1 MVKKFPHL
9 FLVLLIEGGAL
20 MAVELMGAKL
30 VAPFYG
36 NSLYVWTAV
45 LTITVLGLTLGYYA
59 GGRLAKKGASETTLF
74 VVLGISAVLV
84 LALPMT
90 ASIAIGLTKGM
101 DLIAG
106 ICVTCILLLLP
117 PMLCFGIVGPMVVSL
132 MSSQLETVGKTAG
145 TVYFTSTFGGIAATF
160 FFGLYF
166 IPVAGLRW
174 CATVTGLALAALPI
188 FYIAKRAFGGSAV
201 AGIGDAGPKERG
213 DCRASVSDATAGVS
227 QSGAAGKRA
236 TQTGSPKG
244 ELRGSER
251 VKRPTTSVPA
261 DAVVGSN
268 RQKSRAK
275 LKPGSPTPATAVTRA
290 IYLFAVLEGATV
302 MAVELMSA
310 RMVAPYF
317 GSSLYVWATVI
328 GFTLLAL
335 AIGYF
340 LGGVIADKYR
350 GPDALLWV
358 LLIASVFLL
367 LMHLSASL
375 LTIAFENIS
384 PRAAVVM
391 VSAALITPPLTF
403 LGMVPTFLIRRVSAT
418 VDNAGGSTGIVYAI
432 SSASGI
438 IALPVFGFF
447 IIPRYG
453 LTLPSIVTGLAVGA
467 FPFAKLVAR
476 KKYASLLLVPVILF
490 SFGAIKAQR
499 PGKGVEV
506 QYFSEGLLG
515 QLLVA
520 DLSYLGDEK
529 FNDRYLFV
537 NRIGQ
542 TCLDKDT
549 LKSKWGDI
557 YYVASICSKLP
568 EESDALILGLGGG
581 AFANLLQNNLGF
593 NVDAVEL
600 DRRVPE
606 VARHYFGLSD
616 KVNVIVD
623 DARHYLE
630 ETPKKYDVIVF
641 DAYRGE
647 FPPPHVFSLESLT
660 RAKSLLKKDGLIVVN
675 YNGFLE
681 GNPGRA
687 ARSIYKTLLAAGM
700 EVRILPTPG
709 PEATRSVVFV
719 GSRHKEDFH
728 RLRDTLS
735 NDGQQVDIE
744 ASFYNP
750 QKLDLNDVVILTDD
764 KPILELLNIPGGKVW
779 RKTYT
784 EMTKEFCKE
793 GVPLFR

>member
-1 MVKKFPHL
+1 
-9 FLVLLIEGGAL
+9 
-20 MAVELMGAKL
+20 
-30 VAPFYG
+30 
-36 NSLYVWTAV
+36 
-45 LTITVLGLTLGYYA
+45 
-59 GGRLAKKGASETTLF
+59 
-74 VVLGISAVLV
+74 
-84 LALPMT
+84 
-90 ASIAIGLTKGM
+90 M

-160 FFGLYF
+160 FLGLYF

-174 CATVTGLALAALPI
+174 CATVTGLALAALPVV
-188 FYIAKRAFGGSAV
+188 YIAKRAFGGSAV
-201 AGIGDAGPKERG
+201 AGIGDAGSKDFGGNRG
-213 DCRASVSDATAGVS
+213 
-227 QSGAAGKRA
+227 
-236 TQTGSPKG
+236 
-244 ELRGSER
+244 
-251 VKRPTTSVPA
+251 
-261 DAVVGSN
+261 
-268 RQKSRAK
+268 
-275 LKPGSPTPATAVTRA
+275 PGSTIPATAVGVGDAGPKERDRRRTLERVPSGTPLPSQGRGEGEGSSVTRT

-384 PRAAVVM
+384 PRAAVVL
-391 VSAALITPPLTF
+391 VSAALIVPPLMF
-403 LGMVPTFLIRRVSAT
+403 LGMVPTFLIRRVSAAA
-418 VDNAGGSTGIVYAI
+418 DHAGGSTGIVYAI

-467 FPFAKLVAR
+467 VPFAKLVAR

-490 SFGAIKAQR
+490 SFGAIKTQQ

-520 DLSYLGDEK
+520 DLSYYGDQK
-529 FNDRYLFV
+529 FNHRYLFV

-568 EESDALILGLGGG
+568 EKSDALILGVGGG
-581 AFANLLQNNLGF
+581 AFANILQNNLGF

-616 KVNVIVD
+616 KVNIIVD

-630 ETPKKYDVIVF
+630 EDAKKIRRHSIRCLSRRV
-641 DAYRGE
+641 
-647 FPPPHVFSLESLT
+647 PS
-660 RAKSLLKKDGLIVVN
+660 
-675 YNGFLE
+675 
-681 GNPGRA
+681 A
-687 ARSIYKTLLAAGM
+687 ACLQ
-700 EVRILPTPG
+700 P
-709 PEATRSVVFV
+709 
-719 GSRHKEDFH
+719 
-728 RLRDTLS
+728 
-735 NDGQQVDIE
+735 
-744 ASFYNP
+744 
-750 QKLDLNDVVILTDD
+750 
-764 KPILELLNIPGGKVW
+764 
-779 RKTYT
+779 
-784 EMTKEFCKE
+784 
-793 GVPLFR
+793 

>member
-45 LTITVLGLTLGYYA
+45 LTITVLGLTLGYYT

-90 ASIAIGLTKGM
+90 ASIAIALTKGM

-174 CATVTGLALAALPI
+174 CATVTGLALAALPVV
-188 FYIAKRAFGGSAV
+188 YIAKRAFRRDSAV
-201 AGIGDAGPKERG
+201 AGIGDAGSKEPRSPAHAGTSARRG
-213 DCRASVSDATAGVS
+213 RLSLRSLPLGETDAPAPVRAKEWA
-227 QSGAAGKRA
+227 
-236 TQTGSPKG
+236 KG
-244 ELRGSER
+244 EGE
-251 VKRPTTSVPA
+251 
-261 DAVVGSN
+261 GE
-268 RQKSRAK
+268 
-275 LKPGSPTPATAVTRA
+275 GFITRT

-340 LGGVIADKYR
+340 FGGVIADKYR

-384 PRAAVVM
+384 PRAAVIL
-391 VSAALITPPLTF
+391 VSVALILPPLMF

-418 VDNAGGSTGIVYAI
+418 ADHAGGSTGIVYAI

-467 FPFAKLVAR
+467 VPFAKLVAR

-490 SFGAIKAQR
+490 SFGAIKTQR

-549 LKSKWGDI
+549 FTSKWGDI
-557 YYVASICSKLP
+557 YYVASICSKVP

-581 AFANLLQNNLGF
+581 AFANILQNNLGF

-616 KVNVIVD
+616 KVNIIVD

-630 ETPKKYDVIVF
+630 ETQKKYDVIVF

-687 ARSIYKTLLAAGM
+687 ARSIYKTLLAAGL

-719 GSRHKEDFH
+719 ASRHKQDFH
-728 RLRDTLS
+728 RLRETLS
-735 NDGQQVDIE
+735 KDGQQVDIE
-744 ASFYNP
+744 TSFYDP
-750 QKLDLNDVVILTDD
+750 QKLDLNDAVILTDD

>member
-1 MVKKFPHL
+1 VVKKFPHL

-30 VAPFYG
+30 VAPVYG

-45 LTITVLGLTLGYYA
+45 LTITVLGLTLGYYT
-59 GGRLAKKGASETTLF
+59 GGRLAEKGASEATLF
-74 VVLGISAVLV
+74 VVLQISAVLV
-84 LALPMT
+84 LVLPMT
-90 ASIAIGLTKGM
+90 ASIALALTKGM
-101 DLIAG
+101 DLIGG
-106 ICVTCILLLLP
+106 ICITCVLLLLP

-145 TVYFTSTFGGIAATF
+145 TVYFTSTLAGIAATF
-160 FFGLYF
+160 FLGLYF
-166 IPVAGLRW
+166 IPVVGLRW

-188 FYIAKRAFGGSAV
+188 VYIAKRAFGRESLVAAGLRPVQAGHPKKDRPQCGGYSKRSQLRSKKSAV
-201 AGIGDAGPKERG
+201 TSAVRSGVLNPTGIGDAGSG
-213 DCRASVSDATAGVS
+213 SSVRRT
-227 QSGAAGKRA
+227 
-236 TQTGSPKG
+236 
-244 ELRGSER
+244 
-251 VKRPTTSVPA
+251 
-261 DAVVGSN
+261 
-268 RQKSRAK
+268 
-275 LKPGSPTPATAVTRA
+275 

-328 GFTLLAL
+328 GFTFLAL

-340 LGGVIADKYR
+340 FGGVIADKYR

-375 LTIAFENIS
+375 LTVAFENIS
-384 PRAAVVM
+384 PRAAVVL
-391 VSAALITPPLTF
+391 VSAALIVPPLMF
-403 LGMVPTFLIRRVSAT
+403 LGMVPTFLIRRVSAAA
-418 VDNAGGSTGIVYAI
+418 DHAGGSTGIVYAI

-476 KKYASLLLVPVILF
+476 KKYAALLLVPVILF
-490 SFGAIKAQR
+490 SFWAIKTQR
-499 PGKGVEV
+499 PGTGVEV

-520 DLSYLGDEK
+520 DVSRYSGAK
-529 FNDRYLFV
+529 FNARYLFF

-557 YYVASICSKLP
+557 YYLASICSKRP
-568 EESDALILGLGGG
+568 EKSDALILGVGGG
-581 AFANLLQNNLGF
+581 AFANILQNNVGF

-600 DRRVPE
+600 DRRIPE

-616 KVNVIVD
+616 KVNIIVD

-630 ETPKKYDVIVF
+630 ETQKKYDVIVF

-681 GNPGRA
+681 GNAGRA
-687 ARSIYKTLLAAGM
+687 ARSIYKTLVAAGL
-700 EVRILPTPG
+700 EVRVLPTPG
-709 PEATRSVVFV
+709 SEATRSVVLV
-719 GSRHKEDFH
+719 ASRHKQDFH
-728 RLRDTLS
+728 MLRMTLV
-735 NDGQQVDIE
+735 NDGQKADIE
-744 ASFYNP
+744 TFFYDP
-750 QKLDLNDVVILTDD
+750 QKLDLNDAVILTDD

-784 EMTKEFCKE
+784 EMTKEFFKE

>member
-1 MVKKFPHL
+1 
-9 FLVLLIEGGAL
+9 

-45 LTITVLGLTLGYYA
+45 LTITVLGLTLGYYT

-74 VVLGISAVLV
+74 VVLQISAVLV

-90 ASIAIGLTKGM
+90 ASIAIALTKGM

-160 FFGLYF
+160 FLGLYF

-174 CATVTGLALAALPI
+174 CATVTGLALAALPVI
-188 FYIAKRAFGGSAV
+188 YIAKRAFGGSAV
-201 AGIGDAGPKERG
+201 AGIGDAGSKEFGGNRG
-213 DCRASVSDATAGVS
+213 
-227 QSGAAGKRA
+227 
-236 TQTGSPKG
+236 
-244 ELRGSER
+244 
-251 VKRPTTSVPA
+251 
-261 DAVVGSN
+261 
-268 RQKSRAK
+268 
-275 LKPGSPTPATAVTRA
+275 PGSTIPATAVGIGDADSKERKSPAQAGTSARRGRLSLRKGEGEGEGFSVTRT

-384 PRAAVVM
+384 PRAAVIL
-391 VSAALITPPLTF
+391 VSAALILPPLMF

-418 VDNAGGSTGIVYAI
+418 ADHAGGSTGIVYAI

-467 FPFAKLVAR
+467 VPFAKLVAR

-490 SFGAIKAQR
+490 SFGAIKTQR

-520 DLSYLGDEK
+520 DVSYLGDEK
-529 FNDRYLFV
+529 FNHRYLFV

-568 EESDALILGLGGG
+568 EKSDALILGLGGG
-581 AFANLLQNNLGF
+581 AFANILQNNVGF

-616 KVNVIVD
+616 KVNIIVD

-630 ETPKKYDVIVF
+630 ETQKKYDVIVF

-687 ARSIYKTLLAAGM
+687 ARSIYKTLLAAGL

-709 PEATRSVVFV
+709 AEATRSVVFV
-719 GSRHKEDFH
+719 ASRNKQDFH
-728 RLRDTLS
+728 RLRETLS

-744 ASFYNP
+744 TSFYDP
-750 QKLDLNDVVILTDD
+750 QKLDLNDAVILTDD

>member
-1 MVKKFPHL
+1 
-9 FLVLLIEGGAL
+9 

-45 LTITVLGLTLGYYA
+45 LTITVLGLTLGYYT
-59 GGRLAKKGASETTLF
+59 GGRLARKGASETTLF
-74 VVLGISAVLV
+74 VVLQISAVLV
-84 LALPMT
+84 MALPVT
-90 ASIAIGLTKGM
+90 ASIAIALTKGM

-145 TVYFTSTFGGIAATF
+145 AVYFTSTFGGIAATF

-174 CATVTGLALAALPI
+174 CATVTGLALAALPVI
-188 FYIAKRAFGGSAV
+188 YIAKRAFGG
-201 AGIGDAGPKERG
+201 KK
-213 DCRASVSDATAGVS
+213 DCRTSVSDASVGVS

-236 TQTGSPKG
+236 TQTGSSG
-244 ELRGSER
+244 ERESGRER
-251 VKRPTTSVPA
+251 VKRPTTSAPA
-261 DAVVGSN
+261 DARVGSN
-268 RQKSRAK
+268 REKSRAK
-275 LKPGSPTPATAVTRA
+275 LKPASPIPATGVTRT

-335 AIGYF
+335 AVGYF
-340 LGGVIADKYR
+340 LGGVIADKYC

-375 LTIAFENIS
+375 FTIAFENIG
-384 PRAAVVM
+384 PRAAVIL
-391 VSAALITPPLTF
+391 VSAALILPPLTF

-418 VDNAGGSTGIVYAI
+418 ADHAGDSTGIVYAI

-453 LTLPSIVTGLAVGA
+453 LMLPSIVTGLAVGA
-467 FPFAKLVAR
+467 VPFGKLVAR
-476 KKYASLLLVPVILF
+476 KKYASLLLVPCILF
-490 SFGAIKAQR
+490 SFRAIKTQQ

-520 DLSYLGDEK
+520 DLSNSNDQK
-529 FNDRYLFV
+529 FNDRYLLV

-549 LKSKWGDI
+549 LESKWGDI
-557 YYVASICSKLP
+557 YYLASICSKFP
-568 EESDALILGLGGG
+568 EKSDALILGVGGG
-581 AFANLLQNNLGF
+581 AFTNLLQNNLGF
-593 NVDAVEL
+593 KVDA
-600 DRRVPE
+600 
-606 VARHYFGLSD
+606 
-616 KVNVIVD
+616 
-623 DARHYLE
+623 
-630 ETPKKYDVIVF
+630 
-641 DAYRGE
+641 
-647 FPPPHVFSLESLT
+647 
-660 RAKSLLKKDGLIVVN
+660 
-675 YNGFLE
+675 
-681 GNPGRA
+681 
-687 ARSIYKTLLAAGM
+687 
-700 EVRILPTPG
+700 
-709 PEATRSVVFV
+709 
-719 GSRHKEDFH
+719 
-728 RLRDTLS
+728 
-735 NDGQQVDIE
+735 
-744 ASFYNP
+744 
-750 QKLDLNDVVILTDD
+750 
-764 KPILELLNIPGGKVW
+764 
-779 RKTYT
+779 
-784 EMTKEFCKE
+784 
-793 GVPLFR
+793 

>member
-45 LTITVLGLTLGYYA
+45 LTITVLGLTLGYYT

-74 VVLGISAVLV
+74 VVLAISAVLV

-90 ASIAIGLTKGM
+90 ASIAIALTKGM

-174 CATVTGLALAALPI
+174 CATVTGLALAALPVI
-188 FYIAKRAFGGSAV
+188 YIAKRMFGWKRRPGS
-201 AGIGDAGPKERG
+201 KEPR
-213 DCRASVSDATAGVS
+213 DCRASVSDAAVGVS
-227 QSGAAGKRA
+227 QSGAAGTLA
-236 TQTGSPKG
+236 TQTGGPKG

-251 VKRPTTSVPA
+251 VKRPTTSA
-261 DAVVGSN
+261 
-268 RQKSRAK
+268 
-275 LKPGSPTPATAVTRA
+275 PATGVTRT

-358 LLIASVFLL
+358 LLIASAFLL

-384 PRAAVVM
+384 PRAAVVL
-391 VSAALITPPLTF
+391 VSAALILPPLMF

-418 VDNAGGSTGIVYAI
+418 ADHAGGSTGIVYAI

-447 IIPRYG
+447 LIPRYG
-453 LTLPSIVTGLAVGA
+453 LTLPSMVTGLAVGA
-467 FPFAKLVAR
+467 VPFAKLVAR

-490 SFGAIKAQR
+490 SFVAIKTQR

-549 LKSKWGDI
+549 FTSKWGDI
-557 YYVASICSKLP
+557 YYVASICSKVP
-568 EESDALILGLGGG
+568 ENSDALILGLGGG
-581 AFANLLQNNLGF
+581 AFANILQNNLGF

-616 KVNVIVD
+616 KVNIIVD

-630 ETPKKYDVIVF
+630 ETQKKYDVIVF

-687 ARSIYKTLLAAGM
+687 ARSIYKTLFAAGM

-719 GSRHKEDFH
+719 ASRHKQDFH
-728 RLRDTLS
+728 RLRETLS
-735 NDGQQVDIE
+735 NNGQQVDIE
-744 ASFYNP
+744 ASFYDP
-750 QKLDLNDVVILTDD
+750 QKLDLNDAVILTDD

-784 EMTKEFCKE
+784 EMTKAFRKE

>member
-45 LTITVLGLTLGYYA
+45 LTITVLGLTLGYYT

-74 VVLGISAVLV
+74 VVLQISAVLV
-84 LALPMT
+84 LALPVT
-90 ASIAIGLTKGM
+90 ASIALALTKGM

-174 CATVTGLALAALPI
+174 CAIVTGLALAALPI
-188 FYIAKRAFGGSAV
+188 IYLAKKAFGGS
-201 AGIGDAGPKERG
+201 KERR
-213 DCRASVSDATAGVS
+213 DCRASVSDAGVGVS
-227 QSGAAGKRA
+227 QSGAAGTPA

-244 ELRGSER
+244 ELRGRER
-251 VKRPTTSVPA
+251 VKRPTTSA
-261 DAVVGSN
+261 FAAGTSARRGRLSLRKGEGEGS
-268 RQKSRAK
+268 S
-275 LKPGSPTPATAVTRA
+275 VTRT

-375 LTIAFENIS
+375 LTIAFEDIS
-384 PRAAVVM
+384 PRAAVIL
-391 VSAALITPPLTF
+391 VSAALILPPLMF

-418 VDNAGGSTGIVYAI
+418 VDHAGGSTGIVYAI

-467 FPFAKLVAR
+467 VPFAKLVAR
-476 KKYASLLLVPVILF
+476 KKYGSLLLVPAVLL
-490 SFGAIKAQR
+490 SFGAIKTQQ

-520 DLSYLGDEK
+520 DLSHLRDEK
-529 FNDRYLFV
+529 FNHRYLFV

-549 LKSKWGDI
+549 LESKWGDI

-568 EESDALILGLGGG
+568 EKSDALILGVGGG
-581 AFANLLQNNLGF
+581 AFANLLQNNVGF

-600 DRRVPE
+600 DRRIPE

-616 KVNVIVD
+616 KVNIIVD

-630 ETPKKYDVIVF
+630 ETQKKYDVIVF

-687 ARSIYKTLLAAGM
+687 ARSIYKTLLAAGL

-709 PEATRSVVFV
+709 AAASRSVVFV
-719 GSRHKEDFH
+719 ASRNKQDFH
-728 RLRDTLS
+728 RLRMTPS
-735 NDGQQVDIE
+735 NDGQKVDLE
-744 ASFYNP
+744 TFFYDP
-750 QKLDLNDVVILTDD
+750 QKLDLNDAVILTDD

-784 EMTKEFCKE
+784 EMTKAFCKE

>member
-1 MVKKFPHL
+1 
-9 FLVLLIEGGAL
+9 

-45 LTITVLGLTLGYYA
+45 LTITVLGLTLGYYI
-59 GGRLAKKGASETTLF
+59 GGRLAKNGASETTLF
-74 VVLGISAVLV
+74 VVLQISAVLV
-84 LALPMT
+84 LALPLT
-90 ASIAIGLTKGM
+90 SSIAIGLTKGM
-101 DLIAG
+101 GLIVG

-145 TVYFTSTFGGIAATF
+145 TVYFTSTLGGIAATF

-188 FYIAKRAFGGSAV
+188 VYIAKMAFGSLQCADKHALSKRRHAAALQSASCERRISGSH
-201 AGIGDAGPKERG
+201 P
-213 DCRASVSDATAGVS
+213 ST
-227 QSGAAGKRA
+227 
-236 TQTGSPKG
+236 
-244 ELRGSER
+244 
-251 VKRPTTSVPA
+251 
-261 DAVVGSN
+261 
-268 RQKSRAK
+268 
-275 LKPGSPTPATAVTRA
+275 VTRT

-317 GSSLYVWATVI
+317 GLSLYVWTTVI

-340 LGGVIADKYR
+340 FGGVIADKYR

-375 LTIAFENIS
+375 LTIAFENIG
-384 PRAAVVM
+384 PRAAVILL
-391 VSAALITPPLTF
+391 SAAVILPPLTF
-403 LGMVPTFLIRRVSAT
+403 LGMVPTFLIRRVSASA
-418 VDNAGGSTGIVYAI
+418 DHAGASTGIVYAI

-467 FPFAKLVAR
+467 VPFAKLVAQ
-476 KKYASLLLVPVILF
+476 KEYASLLLVPVILF
-490 SFGAIKAQR
+490 SFMAIKTQR

-520 DLSYLGDEK
+520 DLSSYKDQK

-557 YYVASICSKLP
+557 YYLASICSKFP
-568 EESDALILGLGGG
+568 EKSDALILGVGGG
-581 AFANLLQNNLGF
+581 AFTNLLQNNLGF

-600 DRRVPE
+600 DRRVQE
-606 VARHYFGLSD
+606 VARRYFGLSN
-616 KVNVIVD
+616 KVNIIVD

-630 ETPKKYDVIVF
+630 ETQKKYDVIVF

-647 FPPPHVFSLESLT
+647 FPPPHVFSVESLT

-687 ARSIYKTLLAAGM
+687 ARSIYKTLLAAGL

-709 PEATRSVVFV
+709 AEAIRSVVFAA
-719 GSRHKEDFH
+719 SRKKQDFR
-728 RLRDTLS
+728 RLRMTLS
-735 NDGQQVDIE
+735 KDGQQLDIE
-744 ASFYNP
+744 TFFYDP
-750 QKLDLNDVVILTDD
+750 QKLDLNDAVILTDD

-784 EMTKEFCKE
+784 EMTKAFCEE

>member
-1 MVKKFPHL
+1 VVKKFPHL

-45 LTITVLGLTLGYYA
+45 LTITVLGLTFGYYT

-74 VVLGISAVLV
+74 VVLQISAVLV

-90 ASIAIGLTKGM
+90 ASIALALTKGM

-174 CATVTGLALAALPI
+174 CAIVTGLALAALPVV
-188 FYIAKRAFGGSAV
+188 YIAKKALGGSAV
-201 AGIGDAGPKERG
+201 AGIGDAGFKEF
-213 DCRASVSDATAGVS
+213 
-227 QSGAAGKRA
+227 
-236 TQTGSPKG
+236 
-244 ELRGSER
+244 SE
-251 VKRPTTSVPA
+251 
-261 DAVVGSN
+261 N
-268 RQKSRAK
+268 RR
-275 LKPGSPTPATAVTRA
+275 PGSTIPATGVTRT

-340 LGGVIADKYR
+340 FGGVIADKYR
-350 GPDALLWV
+350 GPDVLLWV

-375 LTIAFENIS
+375 LTIAFENVS
-384 PRAAVVM
+384 PRAAVVL
-391 VSAALITPPLTF
+391 VSVALILPPLMF
-403 LGMVPTFLIRRVSAT
+403 LGMVPTFLIRRVSAAA
-418 VDNAGGSTGIVYAI
+418 DHAGGSTGIVYAI

-453 LTLPSIVTGLAVGA
+453 LTMPSIVTGLAVGA
-467 FPFAKLVAR
+467 VPFAKLVAR

-490 SFGAIKAQR
+490 SFVAIKTQR
-499 PGKGVEV
+499 PAKGVEV

-549 LKSKWGDI
+549 FTSKWGDI

-568 EESDALILGLGGG
+568 EKSDALILGLGGG
-581 AFANLLQNNLGF
+581 AFANILQNNLGF

-681 GNPGRA
+681 GNAGRA
-687 ARSIYKTLLAAGM
+687 ARSIYKTLFAAGLN
-700 EVRILPTPG
+700 VRILPTPG

-719 GSRHKEDFH
+719 ASRNKQDFH
-728 RLRDTLS
+728 RLRQTLS
-735 NDGQQVDIE
+735 KDGQPVDIE
-744 ASFYNP
+744 TFFYDP
-750 QKLDLNDVVILTDD
+750 QKLDLNDAVILTDD

>member
-1 MVKKFPHL
+1 
-9 FLVLLIEGGAL
+9 

-59 GGRLAKKGASETTLF
+59 GGRLAEKGASETTLF

-174 CATVTGLALAALPI
+174 CATVTGLALAALPVV
-188 FYIAKRAFGGSAV
+188 YIS
-201 AGIGDAGPKERG
+201 KE
-213 DCRASVSDATAGVS
+213 GVW
-227 QSGAAGKRA
+227 RD
-236 TQTGSPKG
+236 
-244 ELRGSER
+244 
-251 VKRPTTSVPA
+251 KRPGSTIPLQLSALVMPVPKSRRSPA
-261 DAVVGSN
+261 DAGTSARRGRLSLRKGEGEGEGS
-268 RQKSRAK
+268 
-275 LKPGSPTPATAVTRA
+275 LVTRA

-340 LGGVIADKYR
+340 FGGVIADKYR
-350 GPDALLWV
+350 GSDALLWV

-391 VSAALITPPLTF
+391 VSAALILPPLMF
-403 LGMVPTFLIRRVSAT
+403 LGMVPTFLIRKVSAT
-418 VDNAGGSTGIVYAI
+418 ADHAGGSTGIVYAI

-467 FPFAKLVAR
+467 VPFAKLVAR

-490 SFGAIKAQR
+490 SFGAIKTQR

-557 YYVASICSKLP
+557 YYVASICSKVP

-616 KVNVIVD
+616 KVNIIVD

-630 ETPKKYDVIVF
+630 ETQKKYDVIVF

-687 ARSIYKTLLAAGM
+687 ARSIYKTLVAAGM

-719 GSRHKEDFH
+719 GSRHKQDFH

-735 NDGQQVDIE
+735 KDGQQVDIE
-744 ASFYNP
+744 TSFYDP
-750 QKLDLNDVVILTDD
+750 QKLDLNDAMILTDD

-784 EMTKEFCKE
+784 EMTKEFSKE

>member
-45 LTITVLGLTLGYYA
+45 LTITVLGLTLGYYT

-74 VVLGISAVLV
+74 VVLQISAVLV

-90 ASIAIGLTKGM
+90 ASIAIALTKGM

-174 CATVTGLALAALPI
+174 CATVTGLALAALPVI
-188 FYIAKRAFGGSAV
+188 YIAKRAFGGDEPVPKTRRSARSHGWQRV
-201 AGIGDAGPKERG
+201 PRRG
-213 DCRASVSDATAGVS
+213 RLSL
-227 QSGAAGKRA
+227 R
-236 TQTGSPKG
+236 KG
-244 ELRGSER
+244 EGEGEGS
-251 VKRPTTSVPA
+251 S
-261 DAVVGSN
+261 
-268 RQKSRAK
+268 
-275 LKPGSPTPATAVTRA
+275 VTRT

-384 PRAAVVM
+384 PRAAVIL
-391 VSAALITPPLTF
+391 VSAALILPPLMF

-418 VDNAGGSTGIVYAI
+418 ADHAGGSTGIVYAI

-490 SFGAIKAQR
+490 SFGAIKTQR

-520 DLSYLGDEK
+520 DVSHLGDEK
-529 FNDRYLFV
+529 FNRP
-537 NRIGQ
+537 
-542 TCLDKDT
+542 
-549 LKSKWGDI
+549 
-557 YYVASICSKLP
+557 LP
-568 EESDALILGLGGG
+568 FCEPHRP
-581 AFANLLQNNLGF
+581 
-593 NVDAVEL
+593 NV
-600 DRRVPE
+600 
-606 VARHYFGLSD
+606 S
-616 KVNVIVD
+616 
-623 DARHYLE
+623 
-630 ETPKKYDVIVF
+630 
-641 DAYRGE
+641 
-647 FPPPHVFSLESLT
+647 
-660 RAKSLLKKDGLIVVN
+660 
-675 YNGFLE
+675 
-681 GNPGRA
+681 
-687 ARSIYKTLLAAGM
+687 
-700 EVRILPTPG
+700 
-709 PEATRSVVFV
+709 
-719 GSRHKEDFH
+719 
-728 RLRDTLS
+728 
-735 NDGQQVDIE
+735 
-744 ASFYNP
+744 
-750 QKLDLNDVVILTDD
+750 
-764 KPILELLNIPGGKVW
+764 
-779 RKTYT
+779 
-784 EMTKEFCKE
+784 
-793 GVPLFR
+793 

>member
-1 MVKKFPHL
+1 VVKKFPHL

-45 LTITVLGLTLGYYA
+45 LTITVLGLTLGYYT
-59 GGRLAKKGASETTLF
+59 GGRLAKKGASKTTLF

-106 ICVTCILLLLP
+106 ICVTFILLLLP

-160 FFGLYF
+160 FLGLYF
-166 IPVAGLRW
+166 IPVVGLTW
-174 CATVTGLALAALPI
+174 CAPVTGLALAALPVV
-188 FYIAKRAFGGSAV
+188 YIAKRTFGKRRPGLTIPATA
-201 AGIGDAGPKERG
+201 AGIGDASSKER
-213 DCRASVSDATAGVS
+213 R
-227 QSGAAGKRA
+227 
-236 TQTGSPKG
+236 SPAQDG
-244 ELRGSER
+244 
-251 VKRPTTSVPA
+251 TSVPRGRLSLRKGEGEGE
-261 DAVVGSN
+261 GS
-268 RQKSRAK
+268 SA
-275 LKPGSPTPATAVTRA
+275 TRA

-340 LGGVIADKYR
+340 FGGVIADKYR

-384 PRAAVVM
+384 PRGAVVL
-391 VSAALITPPLTF
+391 VSAALILPPLMF
-403 LGMVPTFLIRRVSAT
+403 LGMVPTLLIRRVSAT
-418 VDNAGGSTGIVYAI
+418 ADHAGGSTGIVYAI

-453 LTLPSIVTGLAVGA
+453 LTLPSIVTGFAVGA

-490 SFGAIKAQR
+490 SFGAIKTQR

-520 DLSYLGDEK
+520 DVLHYRDEK
-529 FNDRYLFV
+529 FNHRYLFV

-557 YYVASICSKLP
+557 YYLASICSKAP
-568 EESDALILGLGGG
+568 EKSDALILGVGGG
-581 AFANLLQNNLGF
+581 AFANILQNNVGL

-606 VARHYFGLSD
+606 VARRYFGLSD
-616 KVNVIVD
+616 KVNTIVD

-630 ETPKKYDVIVF
+630 QTQKKYDVIVF

-681 GNPGRA
+681 GDPGRA
-687 ARSIYKTLLAAGM
+687 ARSIYKTLVAAGL

-709 PEATRSVVFV
+709 AEATRSVVLV
-719 GSRHKEDFH
+719 ASRHEQDFH
-728 RLRDTLS
+728 TLRMTLS
-735 NDGQQVDIE
+735 KDGQKVDIE
-744 ASFYNP
+744 TSFYDP
-750 QKLDLNDVVILTDD
+750 QKLDLNNAVILTDD

>member
-45 LTITVLGLTLGYYA
+45 LTITVLGLTLGYYT

-74 VVLGISAVLV
+74 VVLQISAVLV

-90 ASIAIGLTKGM
+90 ASIAIALTKGM

-174 CATVTGLALAALPI
+174 CATVTGLALAALPVI
-188 FYIAKRAFGGSAV
+188 YIAKRAFGGSAV
-201 AGIGDAGPKERG
+201 AGIGDAGSKDFG
-213 DCRASVSDATAGVS
+213 G
-227 QSGAAGKRA
+227 
-236 TQTGSPKG
+236 
-244 ELRGSER
+244 
-251 VKRPTTSVPA
+251 
-261 DAVVGSN
+261 N
-268 RQKSRAK
+268 RR
-275 LKPGSPTPATAVTRA
+275 PGSTIPATAVGIGDAGSKERRSPAHAGTSARQGRLSLRKGEGEGEGSLVTRT

-384 PRAAVVM
+384 PRAAVIL
-391 VSAALITPPLTF
+391 VSVALILPPLMF

-418 VDNAGGSTGIVYAI
+418 ADHAGGSTGIVYAI

-467 FPFAKLVAR
+467 VPFAKLVAR

-490 SFGAIKAQR
+490 SFGAIKTQR

-549 LKSKWGDI
+549 FTSKWGDI
-557 YYVASICSKLP
+557 YYVASICSKVP

-581 AFANLLQNNLGF
+581 AFANILQNNLGF

-616 KVNVIVD
+616 KVNIIVD

-630 ETPKKYDVIVF
+630 ETQKKYDVIVF

-687 ARSIYKTLLAAGM
+687 ARSIYKTLLAAGL

-719 GSRHKEDFH
+719 ASRNKQDFH
-728 RLRDTLS
+728 RLRETLS
-735 NDGQQVDIE
+735 KDGQQVDIE
-744 ASFYNP
+744 TSFYDP
-750 QKLDLNDVVILTDD
+750 QKLDLNDAVILTDD